1 MGRPAMVGCK
11 SETGSSSA
19 SIFDSTSRGASV
31 TGGSVIA
38 TGDRDGPADGNN
50 VASGKLMLLGASV
63 SEIGAADG
71 YPEGV
76 SLVIFG
82 ITGAVV
88 GEIVGIMV
96 LVIGLVTYGPQLRH
110 VSRHRLKASL
120 SG

>member
-1 MGRPAMVGCK
+1 MIIPANASSGV
-11 SETGSSSA
+11 TGA
-19 SIFDSTSRGASV
+19 AVTGASV
-31 TGGSVIA
+31 TGGNVIA

-71 YPEGV
+71 YPDGV